1 MYLNVSS
8 EINANEEAVNANGQT
23 DSADS
28 PAQVEEGSLEQ
39 LSQKLADEQKKAAEY
54 LDSWQRSRADF
65 INLKR
70 RTEQE
75 RASLSAEAR
84 SKIIVKLLPVVDD
97 FERALQ
103 TVPEAFKNDPW
114 INGVTLIEKKLKTLL
129 DQEMVTEIP
138 AEGQEFDP
146 RVHEAVQKD
155 EDGEGDKEYVTAVY
169 QKGYKLG
176 DKVIRAAVVKVGR
189 QKKDEG

>member
-1 MYLNVSS
+1 VCLKVSS
-8 EINANEEAVNANGQT
+8 ETNTNEETINAPGQN
-23 DSADS
+23 DSANTT
-28 PAQVEEGSLEQ
+28 AQVEEVSVEQ
-39 LSQKLADEQKKAAEY
+39 LRQQLADEQKKSAEY

-65 INLKR
+65 LNLKR

-75 RASLSAEAR
+75 RVNLSAEAR
-84 SKIIVKLLPVVDD
+84 SKIIIKLLPVVDD

-103 TVPEAFKNDPW
+103 TIPEAFKNEPW
-114 INGVTLIEKKLKTLL
+114 INGITLIEKKLKTLL
-129 DQEMVTEIP
+129 DQENVTEIP
-138 AEGQEFDP
+138 AEDQEFDP

-189 QKKDEG
+189 QKSNE

>member
-1 MYLNVSS
+1 MSS
-8 EINANEEAVNANGQT
+8 ETNTNEETMSASGQT
-23 DSADS
+23 DSANS
-28 PAQVEEGSLEQ
+28 TAQVEEESVEQ
-39 LSQKLADEQKKAAEY
+39 LRQQLAEEQKKSAEY

-65 INLKR
+65 LNLKR

-75 RASLSAEAR
+75 RLNLSAEAR
-84 SKIIVKLLPVVDD
+84 SKIIIKILPVVDD

-103 TVPEAFKNDPW
+103 TIPEAIKNDPW

-189 QKKDEG
+189 QKEG